1 LRARLPDIAPAGS
14 PATASR
20 ALSAA
25 LAIAVLLAACSG
37 EPDPA
42 ATATGSPGASAEGQA
57 GPIISIRPDPQASPV
72 PAWRAPDVAVDAG
85 NLAQRKQEAATALEA
100 DELFGE
106 ADDAIPLYLALREH
120 VPDDVEVAAGLERA
134 VGAVLQH
141 GDAALAAIDDDRA
154 ALRRAQEIAA
164 VASEVAPEQ
173 EAVVEYLARVGRAD
187 GAQQA
192 NLSGERALNAR
203 KFVVA
208 GGKGAVAHFREA
220 LRLRPGDARAMQG
233 LAAAESALIRQ
244 AELAANQDDYA
255 AAEDWLAK
263 AAKVRPEMDTA
274 ADARERIA
282 RQRASR
288 VGNLRDLGLAALTRE
303 DLDAARRHL
312 ATLLRIAPAG
322 DPAAV
327 ELRRQIEL
335 ASHYGLFRPGQA
347 FTEALDRGGRGPEM
361 VVIPHGAFRMGAADD
376 EADARDS
383 ERPSRNIRF
392 DRGLAVSRN
401 EITVGEFRRFVT
413 ATGYQARATRR
424 GHSTV
429 YDERSG
435 SLVRRSGVDWR
446 SDYAGKPAGDQL
458 PVVHVSAQ
466 DAAAYAKWLSEQTGH
481 EYRLPSEAE
490 FEYMLRAGSQSRFPW
505 GDGAPPAGAGNFTGA
520 LDESPGGRHWR
531 NAFKGYGDD
540 AWGAARVGSYSA
552 NAYRLHDLAGN
563 VSEWVADCWHDS
575 YRRAPVDGQAWINPG
590 CADKVVRGG
599 SWASSPEQTRSAWR
613 LGSDRD
619 TTNAR
624 VGFRV
629 VREI

>member
-1 LRARLPDIAPAGS
+1 MRARLPDIAPAVS
-14 PATASR
+14 PAIASL
-20 ALSAA
+20 ALLAA
-25 LAIAVLLAACSG
+25 LAIAVLLPACSG
-37 EPDPA
+37 EPESATTPA
-42 ATATGSPGASAEGQA
+42 SDTDASADGRA
-57 GPIISIRPDPQASPV
+57 GPIVSVRPDPQASPV
-72 PAWRAPDVAVDAG
+72 PAWRAPEVEVDAA
-85 NLAQRKQEAATALEA
+85 NLAQRKQEAAAALEA
-100 DELFGE
+100 GELFGE
-106 ADDAIPLYLALREH
+106 ADDAIPLYLALRDH
-120 VPDDVEVAAGLERA
+120 APDDAEVGTGLERA
-134 VGAVLQH
+134 LGAVLQH
-141 GDAALAAIDDDRA
+141 GDAALAAIDDDRG

-164 VASEVAPEQ
+164 VAREVAPEHK
-173 EAVVEYLARVGRAD
+173 AVGEYLVRVERAD
-187 GAQQA
+187 QAQQA

-203 KFVVA
+203 KFVEA
-208 GGKGAVAHFREA
+208 GGNGAIGHFREA

-263 AAKVRPEMDTA
+263 AAKVRPKMDTA
-274 ADARERIA
+274 PDARERIA

-335 ASHYGLFRPGQA
+335 ASHYGLFRPGQV
-347 FTEALDRGGRGPEM
+347 FTEALGRGGRGPEM

-376 EADARDS
+376 EQDARDS
-383 ERPSRNIRF
+383 ERPTRNIRF

-413 ATGYQARATRR
+413 ATGYEARATRR

-435 SLVRRSGVDWR
+435 SMVRRGGTDWR
-446 SDYAGKPAGDQL
+446 SDYAGNPAGDQL

-466 DAAAYAKWLSEQTGH
+466 DAAAYAEWLSEQSGH

-505 GDGAPPAGAGNFTGA
+505 GDGPPPAGAGNFTGA
-520 LDESPGGRHWR
+520 RDESPGGRHWR
-531 NAFKGYGDD
+531 NAFEGYGDD
-540 AWGAARVGSYSA
+540 AWGPARVGSYSA

-590 CADKVVRGG
+590 CTDKVVRGG

>member
-1 LRARLPDIAPAGS
+1 MPATSPGITLRASL
-14 PATASR
+14 
-20 ALSAA
+20 AA
-25 LAIAVLLAACSG
+25 LAVAVLLAACSG
-37 EPDPA
+37 EPDS
-42 ATATGSPGASAEGQA
+42 ATAPATDPDPGADGQP
-57 GPIISIRPDPQASPV
+57 GPIISITPDPKTPPV
-72 PAWRAPDVAVDAG
+72 PAWRAPEVAVDAA
-85 NLAQRKQEAATALEA
+85 NLAQRKQEAAAALEA
-100 DELFGE
+100 DEFFGE
-106 ADDAIPLYLALREH
+106 TDDAIPLYLALREH
-120 VPDDVEVAAGLERA
+120 APDDAEVAAGLERA
-134 VGAVLQH
+134 LGAVLQH

-154 ALRRAQEIAA
+154 ALRQAQEIAA
-164 VASEVAPEQ
+164 VAREVAPERK
-173 EAVVEYLARVGRAD
+173 AVGEYLARVERAEQ
-187 GAQQA
+187 ARQA

-208 GGKGAVAHFREA
+208 SGAVTHFREA

-244 AELAANQDDYA
+244 AEMAANQDDYA
-255 AAEDWLAK
+255 AAESWLAK

-303 DLDAARRHL
+303 DIDAARRHL

-361 VVIPHGAFRMGAADD
+361 VVIPHGAFRMGAAPD
-376 EADARDS
+376 EADASDS
-383 ERPSRNIRF
+383 ERPDRNIRF

-413 ATGYQARATRR
+413 ATGYEARATRR

-435 SLVRRSGVDWR
+435 SMVRRSGVDWR
-446 SDYAGKPAGDQL
+446 SDYAGRPAGDQL

-466 DAAAYAKWLSEQTGH
+466 DAAAYAEWLSEQTGH

-505 GDGAPPAGAGNFTGA
+505 GDDAPPAGAGNFTGA
-520 LDESPGGRHWR
+520 RDESPGGRHWR
-531 NAFKGYGDD
+531 NAFEDYGDD
-540 AWGAARVGSYSA
+540 TWGPARVGSYSA

-590 CADKVVRGG
+590 CPDKVVRGG